1 MAMSVIVEVN
11 PVTSSSAGGQH
22 RWTTDPRSTASAFVI
37 MVNNDATAILINEYK
52 PAYCIG

>member
-11 PVTSSSAGGQH
+11 PMTSSSAGGQH